1 MWAPIECWRYSQ
13 WQEFLY
19 RRLTLAKN
27 LLTQHGVIMVSINDE
42 NRVRLELLMDEMF
55 AERQVGNQGRQLLQN
70 RQ

>member
-27 LLTQHGVIMVSINDE
+27 LLTQDGVIVVSINDE